1 MHHLINLQ
9 TGKSFLRALLLSFVV
24 FTGVTSA
31 LAQTPAE
38 VHGVV
43 SDESGEPLIGAT
55 VRLKGSKHAVVTDF
69 DGNYKIAIDVNNPVI
84 EFSYVG
90 YEPKSVK
97 VTSPELN
104 VTLKSTTEQLDEYVV
119 VAYGTQ
125 KKATVT
131 GSIATVDNKEIIK
144 SSMPNISAAIAG
156 KLAGLTTMQS
166 SGAPGKDDVQMYLRG
181 AATTNDKNPLILVDG
196 VPRESI
202 REIDANEVASISVL
216 KDASATAVFGVRGA
230 NGVILITTRRGQEG
244 KVSVKGSVKYSIQEF
259 TRTPYRH
266 NSWEYARLLNEARAN
281 DGQAPMFSEQE
292 LAYFD
297 AWKDGNGPEDP
308 EIAYWYPNTN
318 WNKMFFKDH
327 SDMVNANVNISGG
340 SKKISYFINTG
351 YVYQGGMYKAESK
364 DRNGY
369 NPQAK
374 MNRYNIRSNIDYT
387 FSPIV
392 KASLDVSSFIEK
404 VNGTNG
410 LENVVWA
417 DAITE
422 RPTTPGPLTQS
433 GIWLKSNYI
442 IDGSDLR
449 PAKEGLI
456 VKDPATTLESGYGHM
471 NRSGYHLFTRSGLNA
486 IGTVT
491 VNLDFLTKGLSLKGL
506 ASFESRG
513 NAELW
518 ATRSFVTYGFE
529 RNPSGRVH
537 PDNPDKPLIGY
548 YTFDGATDAD
558 SQISLGRS
566 SSSWWFLNLQLQA
579 NYDRTFNDVH
589 KVTGM
594 VLFQRDL
601 RENSSG
607 AIPFNMLGVASRFTY
622 SYDYRY
628 LAEVNM
634 GYNGTEQ
641 FAKGRR
647 FGFFPAFSLGWV
659 ASNEKFFE
667 PLSPVFTDF
676 KLRASV
682 GKVGNDGLGSTRFLY
697 LDNIKIVHDGGS
709 NTTSL
714 GNYNIVQI
722 SMLGNPNIKW
732 ETAWKQNYAIDLKLF
747 KSLNLSFDYFIENRS
762 DILIARRTIPQIG
775 GFNSSVLP
783 KVNMGKVKNQGY
795 EISASYTYA
804 GPHDLLLTLNGNFG
818 YNNNKVISADE
829 PHLSEDYAYRYRET
843 GYPLGQGWGYLID
856 YTKGDGTGF
865 FSTDDEAS
873 ELNLQYETGG
883 GNPHAGDFIYQDLN
897 NDGIINERDLAPMKD
912 AQLVPKF
919 TYGFGFSANWKG
931 IDFSIMFQG
940 IGKYSKLY
948 NGRGAFEE
956 ILPNYFSDFNDYRW
970 SAERYAN
977 HEKITSPRLTITGST
992 SHTKNEFY
1000 YWDASYMRLKN
1011 IELGYTFPRSLTR
1024 KLAAQS
1030 MRVFVS
1036 GDNVYTWSHM
1046 PTKSF
1051 DPEQSDVLNYP
1062 LIRTWTCGL
1071 TIEF

>member
-1 MHHLINLQ
+1 MHQLINL
-9 TGKSFLRALLLSFVV
+9 KISKPYRKALALLLTIIV
-24 FTGVTSA
+24 GLIPA
-31 LAQTPAE
+31 MAQTPSE
-38 VHGVV
+38 VHGTVT
-43 SDESGEPLIGAT
+43 DETGEPLIGAT
-55 VRLKGSKHAVVTDF
+55 VRLKKSNHAVITDL
-69 DGNYKIAIDVNNPVI
+69 DGNYKIAIDVANPEL

-90 YEPKSVK
+90 YEPKSIK
-97 VTSPELN
+97 VTSTVLD
-104 VTLKSTTEQLDEYVV
+104 VKMKSTAEQLDAVVV

-125 KKATVT
+125 KKVTVT
-131 GSIATVDNKEIIK
+131 GAIASVDNKEITK
-144 SSMPNISAAIAG
+144 SSMPNVAAAIAG
-156 KLAGLTTMQS
+156 KLPGLTTIQT

-202 REIDANEVASISVL
+202 REIDSNEIASISVL

-244 KVSVKGSVKYSIQEF
+244 KVSVKGSVRYSIQEF

-266 NSWEYARLLNEARAN
+266 DSWEYARLLNEARAN

-297 AWKDGNGPEDP
+297 AWKNGSGPDDP

-318 WNKMFFKDH
+318 WNKMFFKDN
-327 SDMVNANVNISGG
+327 SSMVNANVNITGG
-340 SKKISYFINTG
+340 SKKISYFINAG
-351 YVYQGGMYKAESK
+351 YVYQGGMYNAESK
-364 DRNGY
+364 KRNGY
-369 NPQAK
+369 DPQAK
-374 MNRYNIRSNIDYT
+374 MNRYNLRTNIDYT

-422 RPTTPGPLTQS
+422 RPTSPGPLTQE
-433 GIWLKSNYI
+433 GVWLKSNYI

-449 PAKEGLI
+449 PSNGGLI

-486 IGTVT
+486 IGSVT
-491 VNLDFLTKGLSLKGL
+491 VNLDALTKGLSLKGL

-529 RNPSGRVH
+529 RNPAGRVN

-548 YTFDGATDAD
+548 YTFDGASDAD

-566 SSSWWFLNLQLQA
+566 SRSWWFLNLQLQA

-601 RENSSG
+601 RENAG
-607 AIPFNMLGVASRFTY
+607 GDIPYNMMGLSSRFTY
-622 SYDYRY
+622 AYDYRY

-641 FAKGRR
+641 FAKGHR

-659 ASNEKFFE
+659 LSNEKFFA
-667 PLSPVFTDF
+667 PAADIVNDF
-676 KLRASV
+676 KIRASV

-714 GNYNIVQI
+714 GNYNVVQLD
-722 SMLGNPNIKW
+722 MLGNPHITW

-747 KSLNLSFDYFIENRS
+747 KSLNLTFDYFIEDRS
-762 DILIARRTIPQIG
+762 DILIARRTVSQIG

-783 KVNMGKVKNQGY
+783 KVNMGKVRNQGY
-795 EISASYTYA
+795 EISANYTFSKIK
-804 GPHDLLLTLNGNFG
+804 DFLLTINGNFA

-829 PHLSEDYAYRYRET
+829 PHLAEDYAYRYRET

-856 YTKGDGTGF
+856 RSKGDGTGF
-865 FSTDDEAS
+865 FSSDNEVN
-873 ELNLQYETGG
+873 EIGLQYETGG
-883 GNPHAGDFIYQDLN
+883 GRPHAGDFIYQDLN
-897 NDGIINERDLAPMKD
+897 NDGIINERDLSPMKY
-912 AQLVPKF
+912 AQLVPKIS
-919 TYGFGFSANWKG
+919 YGFGLNASWKG

-948 NGRGAFEE
+948 NSRGAFEE

-970 SAERYAN
+970 SEERYAN

-992 SHTKNEFY
+992 SHTNNEFY
-1000 YWDASYMRLKN
+1000 YWDASYLRLKN
-1011 IELGYTFPRSLTR
+1011 IELGYTFPKSITR
-1024 KLAAQS
+1024 KIAANS
-1030 MRVFVS
+1030 MRIFVS
-1036 GDNVYTWSHM
+1036 GDNVHTWSHM

-1051 DPEQSDVLNYP
+1051 DPEQSNVLNYP

-1071 TIEF
+1071 NIEF